1 MTVGTTVIVLQ
12 NMSIRKII
20 SIEKGGMNMTV
31 ALIAVV
37 FIVLCALM
45 YTKKLNAMFALPIMA
60 LLVALIAG
68 IPWADTV
75 DGEVTIPG
83 IQSLL
88 FVSGP
93 LRLGSTIITFI
104 FGAIL
109 SQQVKNAGIA
119 EAVIRKVSEM
129 AGDRPLILSLALYVV
144 LALLFTTL
152 GGLGSI
158 MMLGSIVLPIMISL
172 GITPLAA
179 AGILLFATSVG
190 GVFNLTNWS
199 LYINTLGLSVET
211 VREFAWFAGIIFG
224 LAGTLFCIVEVR
236 FGGLGN
242 LFRKNQRHAAEKV
255 AWPVPV
261 EEDEAKAPKV
271 HWFSML
277 TPLVPLIVVLGF
289 GMSINV
295 GFIAAIVYCFIT
307 TLGKGS
313 MQRLSKAITDGIS
326 NSAGAIFLLIG
337 IGMLLVVVM
346 DERVSAILGPAMAA
360 ILPSTAVA
368 FVVFFSIL
376 APLSLYRGPLNI
388 WGLGL
393 GLAGVMLSAGKLSAT
408 SIMAALMTTGQI
420 QGVCDPTNTQNVW
433 TASATGVDVNDIMK
447 KTLPYVWLGV
457 VIGLLVAAIRYF

>member
-1 MTVGTTVIVLQ
+1 
-12 NMSIRKII
+12 
-20 SIEKGGMNMTV
+20 MTV
-31 ALIAVV
+31 ALIVVV

-60 LLVALIAG
+60 LLIAIIAG

-75 DGEVTIPG
+75 DGETTVSG

-119 EAVIRKVSEM
+119 EAVVRKVSEM
-129 AGDRPLILSLALYVV
+129 AGDRPLILSLALYIV

-152 GGLGSI
+152 GGLGAI

-172 GITPLAA
+172 GVTPLAA

-190 GVFNLTNWS
+190 GVFNLANWS
-199 LYINTLGLSVET
+199 LYIDTLGLSVET
-211 VREFAWFAGIIFG
+211 VRGFAWFAGIIFG
-224 LAGTLFCIVEVR
+224 LAGALFCIIEVK
-236 FGGLGN
+236 FGGLKN
-242 LFRKNQRHAAEKV
+242 LFRKHRRDTAKKV
-255 AWPVPV
+255 AWPRPAQ
-261 EEDEAKAPKV
+261 EEGAKAPKV
-271 HWFSML
+271 RWFAML
-277 TPLVPLIVVLGF
+277 TPLIPLVAVLGF
-289 GMSINV
+289 GLDINV
-295 GFIAAIVYCFIT
+295 GFVIAIVYCFIT

-313 MQRLSKAITDGIS
+313 MQRMSKAITEGIS

-346 DERVSAILGPAMAA
+346 DARVSAILGPAMAA
-360 ILPSTAVA
+360 ILPSTAVT
-368 FVVFFSIL
+368 FVIFFSIL

-393 GLAGVMLSAGKLSAT
+393 GLAGVMLSAGKLGAT

-447 KTLPYVWLGV
+447 KTLPYVWVGV
-457 VIGLLVAAIRYF
+457 VIGLIVAAVMYF

>member
-1 MTVGTTVIVLQ
+1 
-12 NMSIRKII
+12 
-20 SIEKGGMNMTV
+20 MTV
-31 ALIAVV
+31 ALIVVV
-37 FIVLCALM
+37 FIALCALM

-60 LLVALIAG
+60 LLIAVIAG
-68 IPWADTV
+68 IPWADVVEGETTV
-75 DGEVTIPG
+75 SG

-119 EAVIRKVSEM
+119 ETLVRKVSEM
-129 AGDRPLILSLALYVV
+129 AGDRPLVLCLALYVV
-144 LALLFTTL
+144 LALLYTTL

-172 GITPLAA
+172 GVTPLT
-179 AGILLFATSVG
+179 AGCILLFSVSVG

-199 LYINTLGLSVET
+199 LYIDTLGLSVET
-211 VREFAWFAGIIFG
+211 VRSFAWFAGAIFG
-224 LAGTLFCIVEVR
+224 LAGALFCVVEVK
-236 FGGLGN
+236 FGGWKGL
-242 LFRKNQRHAAEKV
+242 LHRKDRPAAKKV
-255 AWPVPV
+255 AWPMPAAQ
-261 EEDEAKAPKV
+261 DPAPAAKV
-271 HWFSML
+271 RWFAML
-277 TPLVPLIVVLGF
+277 TPLVPLAAVLGF
-289 GMSINV
+289 GLDINV
-295 GFIAAIVYCFIT
+295 GFALAIVYCFLT

-313 MQRLSKAITDGIS
+313 LQRLSKAVTDGIAG
-326 NSAGAIFLLIG
+326 SAGAIFLLIG

-346 DERVSAILGPAMAA
+346 DARVTAILGPAMAA
-360 ILPSTAVA
+360 ILPGTAVA
-368 FVVFFSIL
+368 FVLFFSIL

-393 GLAGVMLSAGKLSAT
+393 GLAGVMLSTGKLGAT

-433 TASATGVDVNDIMK
+433 TASATGTDVNDIMK
-447 KTLPYVWLGV
+447 KTLPYVWGGV
-457 VIGLLVAAIRYF
+457 VIGLIVAAFLYF

>member
-1 MTVGTTVIVLQ
+1 
-12 NMSIRKII
+12 
-20 SIEKGGMNMTV
+20 MTV
-31 ALIAVV
+31 ALIVVV

-60 LLVALIAG
+60 LLIAIIAG

-75 DGEVTIPG
+75 NGETTVSG

-119 EAVIRKVSEM
+119 EAVVRKVSEM
-129 AGDRPLILSLALYVV
+129 AGDRPLILSLALYIV

-152 GGLGSI
+152 GGLGAI

-172 GITPLAA
+172 GVTPLAA

-190 GVFNLTNWS
+190 GVFNLANWS
-199 LYINTLGLSVET
+199 LYIDTLGLSVET
-211 VREFAWFAGIIFG
+211 VRGFAWFAGIIFG
-224 LAGTLFCIVEVR
+224 LAGALFCIIEVK
-236 FGGLGN
+236 FGGLKN
-242 LFRKNQRHAAEKV
+242 LFRKHRRDTAKKV
-255 AWPVPV
+255 AWPMPV
-261 EEDEAKAPKV
+261 QEEGAKAPKV
-271 HWFSML
+271 RWFAML
-277 TPLVPLIVVLGF
+277 TPLIPLVAVLGF
-289 GMSINV
+289 GLDINV
-295 GFIAAIVYCFIT
+295 GFVIAIVYCFIT

-313 MQRLSKAITDGIS
+313 MQRMSKAITEGIS

-346 DERVSAILGPAMAA
+346 DARVSAILGPAMAA
-360 ILPSTAVA
+360 ILPSTAVT
-368 FVVFFSIL
+368 FVIFFSIL

-393 GLAGVMLSAGKLSAT
+393 GLAGVMLSAGKLGAT

-447 KTLPYVWLGV
+447 KTLPYVWVGV
-457 VIGLLVAAIRYF
+457 VIGLIVAAVMYF

>member
-1 MTVGTTVIVLQ
+1 
-12 NMSIRKII
+12 
-20 SIEKGGMNMTV
+20 MTV
-31 ALIAVV
+31 ALIVVV

-60 LLVALIAG
+60 LLIAIIAG

-75 DGEVTIPG
+75 DGETTVSG

-119 EAVIRKVSEM
+119 EAVVRKVSEM
-129 AGDRPLILSLALYVV
+129 AGDRPLILSLALYIV

-152 GGLGSI
+152 GGLGAI

-172 GITPLAA
+172 GVTPLAA

-190 GVFNLTNWS
+190 GVFNLANWS
-199 LYINTLGLSVET
+199 LYIDTLGLSVET
-211 VREFAWFAGIIFG
+211 VRGFAWFAGIIFG
-224 LAGTLFCIVEVR
+224 LAGALFCIIEVK
-236 FGGLGN
+236 FGGLKN
-242 LFRKNQRHAAEKV
+242 LFRKHRRDTAKKV
-255 AWPVPV
+255 AWPMPAQ
-261 EEDEAKAPKV
+261 EEGGKAPKV
-271 HWFSML
+271 RWFAML
-277 TPLVPLIVVLGF
+277 TPLIPLVAVLGF
-289 GMSINV
+289 GLDINV
-295 GFIAAIVYCFIT
+295 GFVIAIVYCFIT

-313 MQRLSKAITDGIS
+313 MQRMSKAITEGIS

-346 DERVSAILGPAMAA
+346 DARVSAILGPAMAA
-360 ILPSTAVA
+360 ILPSTAVT
-368 FVVFFSIL
+368 FVIFFSIL

-393 GLAGVMLSAGKLSAT
+393 GLAGVMLSAGKLGAT

-447 KTLPYVWLGV
+447 KTLPYVWVGV
-457 VIGLLVAAIRYF
+457 VIGLIVAAVMYF

>member
-1 MTVGTTVIVLQ
+1 
-12 NMSIRKII
+12 
-20 SIEKGGMNMTV
+20 MTV
-31 ALIAVV
+31 ALIVLV

-45 YTKKLNAMFALPIMA
+45 YTKKMNAMFALPIMA
-60 LLVALIAG
+60 LLIALIAG

-75 DGEVTIPG
+75 EGETTVAG

-88 FVSGP
+88 FINGP

-119 EAVIRKVSEM
+119 ETLVRKVSEM
-129 AGDRPLILSLALYVV
+129 AGDRPLILSLALYIV
-144 LALLFTTL
+144 LSLLYTTL

-179 AGILLFATSVG
+179 GCILLFSVSVG

-199 LYINTLGLSVET
+199 LYIDTLGLSVET
-211 VREFAWFAGIIFG
+211 VRSFAWFAGAIFG
-224 LAGTLFCIVEVR
+224 LAGALFCIVEVK
-236 FGGLGN
+236 FGGFKG
-242 LFRKNQRHAAEKV
+242 LFKKQARPAKKV
-255 AWPVPV
+255 AWPMPAQ
-261 EEDEAKAPKV
+261 DEAAKAPKV
-271 HWFSML
+271 QWYAML
-277 TPLVPLIVVLGF
+277 TPLVPLVAVLGF
-289 GMSINV
+289 GLDINA
-295 GFIAAIVYCFIT
+295 GFVLAIVYCFFT
-307 TLGKGS
+307 TLRKGS
-313 MQRLSKAITDGIS
+313 LQRLSKAVTEGIS

-346 DERVSAILGPAMAA
+346 DARVSAILGPAMAA
-360 ILPSTAVA
+360 ILPGTAIT
-368 FVVFFSIL
+368 FVLFFSVL

-393 GLAGVMLSAGKLSAT
+393 GLASVMVSTGKLGAT

-433 TASATGVDVNDIMK
+433 TASATGTDVNDIMK
-447 KTLPYVWLGV
+447 KTLPYVWGGV
-457 VIGLLVAAIRYF
+457 VVGLIAAAFLYF

>member
-1 MTVGTTVIVLQ
+1 
-12 NMSIRKII
+12 
-20 SIEKGGMNMTV
+20 MTV
-31 ALIAVV
+31 ALIVVV

-60 LLVALIAG
+60 LLIAIIAG

-75 DGEVTIPG
+75 DGETTVSG

-93 LRLGSTIITFI
+93 LRLVSTIITFI

-119 EAVIRKVSEM
+119 EAVVRKVSEM
-129 AGDRPLILSLALYVV
+129 AGDRPLILSLALYIV

-152 GGLGSI
+152 GGLGAI

-172 GITPLAA
+172 GVTPLAA

-190 GVFNLTNWS
+190 GVFNLANWS
-199 LYINTLGLSVET
+199 LYIDTLGLSVET
-211 VREFAWFAGIIFG
+211 VRGFAWFAGIIFG
-224 LAGTLFCIVEVR
+224 LAGALFCIIEVK
-236 FGGLGN
+236 FGGLKN
-242 LFRKNQRHAAEKV
+242 LFRKHRRDTAKKV
-255 AWPVPV
+255 AWPMPAQ
-261 EEDEAKAPKV
+261 EEGAKAPKV
-271 HWFSML
+271 RWFAML
-277 TPLVPLIVVLGF
+277 TPLIPLVAVLGF
-289 GMSINV
+289 GLDINV
-295 GFIAAIVYCFIT
+295 GFVIAIVYCFIT

-313 MQRLSKAITDGIS
+313 MQRMSKAITEGIS

-346 DERVSAILGPAMAA
+346 DARVSAILGPAMAA
-360 ILPSTAVA
+360 ILPSTAVTL
-368 FVVFFSIL
+368 VIFFSIL

-393 GLAGVMLSAGKLSAT
+393 GLAGVMLSAGKLGAT

-447 KTLPYVWLGV
+447 KTLPYVWVGV
-457 VIGLLVAAIRYF
+457 VIGLIVAAVMYF